1 MPETTTLPPPIQ
13 EHIERKR
20 WRELASV
27 ELSWPAEDTIA
38 PELVDAVLELERHER
53 VLLFRALPRRVAV
66 EVFASLEGEVR
77 DDLLVALTDR
87 ETQRLLEDL
96 HPDDR
101 THLLDELPGQATQ
114 RLLNLLSPADLVE
127 ARALLGYP
135 EESVGRL
142 MTPDYLAIRP
152 EWTVG
157 RALQHIRARGH
168 ESETTN
174 VIYVVDGAWR
184 LIDDMP
190 LRRLVL
196 ADPDTPVSAVMDHSF
211 VSLLASD
218 DREEAVRRM
227 RRYDRV
233 ALPVVDSGGV
243 LVGIVTVDDVFD
255 VAEEEATEDFHK
267 VGGVLPLR
275 SSYWQAGLWILYR
288 SRIVWLAALVIVNL
302 VSSGIIAAF
311 EEAIEA
317 VVALAFFIPLIIDT
331 GGNAGAQS
339 ATMMIRALSTG
350 DVKPS
355 QWLRVLAKEAVL
367 GLGIG
372 VTLGAMGFVLGYL
385 RGGPE
390 IGMQLGLIVLLT
402 MIVMLVM
409 TNLVGML
416 LPFVLSRVGIDP
428 AVASGPLITTV
439 ADAVGLIV
447 YFSIASA
454 ILGLSV

>member
-1 MPETTTLPPPIQ
+1 MPDTITIPRTIQ
-13 EHIERKR
+13 QLIERR
-20 WRELASV
+20 AWRELASV
-27 ELSWPAEDTIA
+27 ELAWPAEETIA
-38 PELVDAVLELERHER
+38 PELVDALLELDTHER
-53 VLLFRALPRRVAV
+53 VLLFRALPRRVAT
-66 EVFASLEGEVR
+66 EVFASLDGDLR

-87 ETQRLLEDL
+87 ETRRLLADL

-101 THLLDELPGQATQ
+101 TNLLDELPGQATQ
-114 RLLNLLSPADLVE
+114 RLLNLLSPADLAE

-152 EWTVG
+152 EWTTG
-157 RALQHIRARGH
+157 QALQHIRARGH

-174 VIYVVDGAWR
+174 VIYVVDEGWR

-196 ADPDTPVSAVMDHSF
+196 ADPDTPVSELMDESF

-233 ALPVVDSGGV
+233 ALPVVDTGGV
-243 LVGIVTVDDVFD
+243 LIGIVTVDDVFD

-275 SSYWQAGLWILYR
+275 SSYWQTGLWLLYR
-288 SRIVWLAALVIVNL
+288 SRIVWLAALVVVNL

-355 QWLRVLAKEAVL
+355 QWLRVLTKEAAIGFV
-367 GLGIG
+367 IG

-390 IGMQLGLIVLLT
+390 IGVQLGLIVLLT
-402 MIVMLVM
+402 MVVMLLL
-409 TNLVGML
+409 TNLIGML

-454 ILGLSV
+454 ILGLRA